1 MRKFPAVPTRAPS
14 RVTAALTLAMGL
26 AASASVAEEPSVA
39 RSPQRVALL
48 PPVEFNLEE
57 NLFAGEPIAD
67 ADPEPVPETR
77 RRCRSGASGRRPPMW
92 WGNRRR

>member
-1 MRKFPAVPTRAPS
+1 M
-14 RVTAALTLAMGL
+14 TAALALGL
-26 AASASVAEEPSVA
+26 VASASAAAEPSTSLA
-39 RSPQRVALL
+39 ADRVALL
-48 PPVEFNLEE
+48 PPFEFNLEE